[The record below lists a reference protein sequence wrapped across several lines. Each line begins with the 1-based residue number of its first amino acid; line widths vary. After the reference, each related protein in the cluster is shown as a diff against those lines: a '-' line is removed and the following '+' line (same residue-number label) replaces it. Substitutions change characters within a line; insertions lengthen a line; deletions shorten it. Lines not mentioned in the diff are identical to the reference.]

1 MDKTLAIALGGVTV
15 VGLGLFA
22 YLKLRKTPIASGLQ
36 AATST
41 SAATT
46 PTASTNGGVSTI
58 TDTKKQEAE
67 NKEKELKQQ
76 LLSRPESLS
85 DVQAVAYAVAY
96 PESLS
101 GLKIDVLLRQG
112 GMGILLLRQI
122 YEKDKP
128 IEASKSYW
136 KSTGRP
142 KGHTVRIL
150 SNSDNTPITLNDDQ
164 AIIYLGTYPQ
174 IRKSLGLNL
183 DKAKDNWV
191 KEGRAAGRKIDLY

>member
-1 MDKTLAIALGGVTV
+1 MNKTLAIALGGVTV

-22 YLKLRKTPIASGLQ
+22 YLKLGKKPILSESQ
-36 AATST
+36 ATTST
-41 SAATT
+41 SASTT
-46 PTASTNGGVSTI
+46 PPASTNGGLII
-58 TDTKKQEAE
+58 TDAQKLESEK
-67 NKEKELKQQ
+67 KEKELKQQ
-76 LLSRPESLS
+76 ILSRPESLS

-96 PESLS
+96 PEALS
-101 GLKIDVLLRQG
+101 PLKIDVLLRQG
-112 GMGILLLRQI
+112 GMGTLLIRQI
-122 YEKDKP
+122 YGQDKP

-142 KGHTVRIL
+142 KGHIVRIL
-150 SNSDNTPITLNDDQ
+150 SNADNTPITLNDDQ
-164 AIIYLGTYPQ
+164 AIIYLGTNPQ